1 MEEEPVGVEAVVVE
15 MRVKRGVKGEGGCG
29 FEWAVAIVEVVVYTE
44 DHILEDVGWGVAWLG
59 VID

>member
-1 MEEEPVGVEAVVVE
+1 MGVEAVVVE

-29 FEWAVAIVEVVVYTE
+29 FEWAVDIVEV
-44 DHILEDVGWGVAWLG
+44 HILEDVGRGVAGLG